1 MLEMLDSGESMGCC
15 RENMQSQ
22 KRIKLERPS
31 GRPKWKAKI
40 GGKRLKSKLDSTG
53 CMAKSEFG
61 LETYVGSSQ
70 GQKAIRFRF
79 RMRLGTTD
87 KRGVGF
93 LGRIDVCCVIGRR

>member
-53 CMAKSEFG
+53 WQR
-61 LETYVGSSQ
+61 VN
-70 GQKAIRFRF
+70 
-79 RMRLGTTD
+79 LGWKHT
-87 KRGVGF
+87 
-93 LGRIDVCCVIGRR
+93 LGRHKVRRQSGSGSG